1 VIELTEE
8 QQIIRDS
15 VTRYLDENYSFDRRQ
30 QQIGSADGFDPDQWQ
45 TFAELGWLG
54 MSFPEECGGAG
65 GSWVD
70 AAIIAEQL
78 GRTLVRSPYLSSVI
92 GAGTVLLSVAEP
104 QKTKYLTGIAE
115 GQTLMA
121 CAFDEKA
128 LASKLASGDPTH
140 AAKISDGFALTG
152 VKSLVPY
159 AKLADHFIVS
169 ALLDDQLRLFL
180 VPAQMEEVEV
190 TPYKM
195 YDGSRA
201 GDLALLGVALDRDS
215 LLPGDAAP
223 VIRAVADN
231 ESALLCAEAA
241 GIMWSVQEQT
251 LEYLKTREQF
261 GQKLGEFQ
269 ALQHRLVDMYV
280 QCELAQSLAWDAVD
294 AVAHETDPSSRSRRV
309 SAAKSYIG
317 EVGRTVGKESVQ
329 LHGGIGMTDEVPIG
343 HYLKRLTTIDHLH
356 GSSAEHRKRFRA
368 LDDFAPQSLE

>member
-1 VIELTEE
+1 MIEFTEE

-15 VTRYLDENYSFDRRQ
+15 VARYLAENYSFDQRQ
-30 QQIGSADGFDPDQWQ
+30 KQVGSADGFDPDQWR
-45 TFAELGWLG
+45 TFAELGFLG

-78 GRTLVRSPYLSSVI
+78 GRSLIRSPYLSSVV
-92 GAGTVLLSVAEP
+92 GSGTVLLSVDEP
-104 QKTKYLTGIAE
+104 QKTKFLTGIAE
-115 GQTLMA
+115 GQTLIA
-121 CAFDEKA
+121 CAFEDKTA
-128 LASKLASGDPTH
+128 TSKLASGDPAR
-140 AAKISDGFALTG
+140 AAKTQEGFALNG

-159 AKLADHFIVS
+159 AMLADQFIVS
-169 ALLDDQLRLFL
+169 ALLDDQLCLFL
-180 VPAQMEEVEV
+180 VPAPMEGVEI

-195 YDGSRA
+195 YDGGRT
-201 GDLALLGVALDRDS
+201 GDLALSNVALDSDS
-215 LLPGDAAP
+215 RLTGDAAS
-223 VIRAVADN
+223 VIQTVADT
-231 ESALLCAEAA
+231 ESALLCAEAS
-241 GIMWSVQEQT
+241 GIMWSLQEQT

-261 GQKLGEFQ
+261 GKKLGEFQ

-280 QCELAQSLAWDAVD
+280 HCELAQSLAWDAVE
-294 AVAHETDPSSRSRRV
+294 AVTYETNPVSRSRRV

-356 GSSAEHRKRFRA
+356 GGSAEHRNRFRA
-368 LDDFAPQSLE
+368 LDDFVPSLD

>member
-15 VTRYLDENYSFDRRQ
+15 VARYLSETYSFDRRQ
-30 QQIGSADGFDPDQWQ
+30 QQIASADGFDPEQWRA
-45 TFAELGWLG
+45 FAELGWLG
-54 MSFPEECGGAG
+54 MPFPEECGGAG
-65 GSWVD
+65 GSWAD

-78 GRTLVRSPYLSSVI
+78 GRALIRSPYLSSVI
-92 GAGTVLLSVAEP
+92 GAGTVLLSVSEP
-104 QKTKYLTGIAE
+104 QKTKFLTGIAE
-115 GQTLMA
+115 GQTLIA

-128 LASKLASGDPTH
+128 LASKLASGDPTC
-140 AAKISDGFALTG
+140 AVKTQDGFALTG

-180 VPAQMEEVEV
+180 VPAQTEGIEI

-201 GDLALLGVALDRDS
+201 GDLVLSSVALDRDS
-215 LLPGDAAP
+215 LLSGDAAS
-223 VIRAVADN
+223 VIRTVSDN
-231 ESALLCAEAA
+231 ESAILCAEAA
-241 GIMWSVQEQT
+241 GIMWSVQKQT

-261 GQKLGEFQ
+261 GRKLGEFQ
-269 ALQHRLVDMYV
+269 ALQHRLVDIYV

-294 AVAHETDPSSRSRRV
+294 AVAQENDPSRRSRRV

-317 EVGRTVGKESVQ
+317 EVGRTVGKEGVH

-356 GSSAEHRKRFRA
+356 GNSAEHRNRFLA
-368 LDDFAPQSLE
+368 LDDFAPDSG

>member
-8 QQIIRDS
+8 QEIIRDS
-15 VTRYLDENYSFDRRQ
+15 VARYLGENCSFDRRQ
-30 QQIGSADGFDPDQWQ
+30 QQVDTKDGFDLEQWR

-54 MSFPEECGGAG
+54 MAFPEECGGSG

-70 AAIIAEQL
+70 AAVIAEQL
-78 GRTLVRSPYLSSVI
+78 GRALIRSPYLSSAI
-92 GAGTVLLSVAEP
+92 GAGTVLLSVTEP

-115 GQTLMA
+115 GQTLIA

-128 LASKLASGDPTH
+128 RASKLASDEPTR
-140 AAKISDGFALTG
+140 AAKTVDGFALTG

-169 ALLDDQLRLFL
+169 ALLDDQLHLFL
-180 VPAQMEEVEV
+180 VPAQLGGVEI

-201 GDLALLGVALDRDS
+201 GDLVLSGVELAPDS
-215 LLPGDAAP
+215 RLPGDAASM
-223 VIRAVADN
+223 IRTVADN
-231 ESALLCAEAA
+231 ESAVLCAEAA

-261 GQKLGEFQ
+261 GRKLGEFQ

-280 QCELAQSLAWDAVD
+280 QCQLAQSLAWDAVD
-294 AVAHETDPSSRSRRV
+294 AVAHETDPSKRSRRV
-309 SAAKSYIG
+309 SAAKAYIG

-356 GSSAEHRKRFRA
+356 GGSAEHRNRFRA
-368 LDDFAPQSLE
+368 LDDFAPQSG